1 MRLSSMADNNTNN
14 PNNTNGHL
22 TAEDYGLTTPSAA
35 DTPVPAFG
43 GNDGGN
49 DYGISLPIAP
59 EGGIP
64 AYPGDSNNDYGI
76 SLPIA
81 PEGGIPAYPGNTVCT
96 PPVCTLPVFP
106 SCPSCG
112 ISQNNAQVRFL
123 NASSNTFPVNISI
136 DNTNYA
142 TNSRFGTISNY
153 GQISDGFHTVTVRR
167 ASGLRA
173 VLLQQTFP
181 FSAGQRYTM
190 VLVDTA
196 AGGLNM
202 IQVPSTGCNN
212 MNYNTGC
219 YRVANMSYSG
229 SSFDIRMYNGDTVFR
244 NVGFTQVTSYKRAL
258 AGNYTFYLS
267 NTNFQNGIRELPII
281 IIGALT
287 GTSPVSSPLASG
299 NVTIQTGQNTT
310 TYIVGNTWSAYS
322 LQMITVND

>member
-1 MRLSSMADNNTNN
+1 MADNNTNN

-181 FSAGQRYTM
+181 FSVGQRYTM

-229 SSFDIRMYNGDTVFR
+229 SSYDVMLYSHDAVFR
-244 NVGFTQVTSYKRAL
+244 NVGFQEVTAYKQAMTGSYQFYVTNA
-258 AGNYTFYLS
+258 NTF
-267 NTNFQNGIRELPII
+267 TVIRELPII
-281 IIGALT
+281 VIGTVTGGGFTNEPLVSYQADIAPGMKYTSYLIGNNWSDTGFRVLT
-287 GTSPVSSPLASG
+287 VE
-299 NVTIQTGQNTT
+299 
-310 TYIVGNTWSAYS
+310 
-322 LQMITVND
+322 D